1 MPVDELTPALEAA
14 HVDADVIEVVL
25 EQASDLFTIAADQ
38 KALLDRLKDLG
49 VVKMGVR
56 QKVVRVLREQRPHV
70 PAPVAVPTPLPPAAP
85 KAADLDSFW
94 TGIMDANA
102 EAMSAGELDAAEHAQ
117 PVRREL
123 SHARAAP
130 VPITVAL
137 SDTVN
142 YPDTGPGVTAATGG
156 AGTATAIVNDTLS
169 AYRERGN
176 AAFGRKDFATAERWY
191 EKMLPTATDDCVG
204 GMRSDHA
211 ATLSSLCMHSDGRH
225 AQWAAAL
232 SNLAACALAR
242 ESPDPVAAM
251 RRLRPL
257 LAALPRHVKGRLRA
271 GRCCIMLGELQAA
284 VGHFEVAYCVEKPAT
299 PVGGVQ
305 LRWAPP
311 MADHER
317 RRLVAPDGKTALS
330 EAAQQAADGKLLA
343 NRLLSHL
350 ERARVLGAASRVD
363 EALYLCRAVC
373 RSCTHS
379 TLGQRLMVS
388 VLESSG
394 RLWQAQQEAEM
405 ALAEHLPGTSAGA
418 DDEEELGVALARV
431 LGKRG
436 KFTDAEERLAS
447 LARSRQGESDGRAA
461 RALRGLR
468 AGMQLKA
475 DGNAAYAA
483 GDFIRAAAAYSRSI
497 EADVEGCLRPHLL
510 ANRAQARMHEERFAE
525 ALADCDA
532 ALALD
537 AHNVKLLLRRAA
549 CHVALHDPNR
559 ARYDYA
565 AALKLEPTC
574 QLASDFLR
582 RHDTARR
589 AKERAAQPT
598 EGGYGYGPG
607 YGPGGSAESNE
618 PDEFDAYEL
627 LGVARDANAKV
638 IKDAYR
644 KLALKWHPD
653 KHADADEA
661 ERARIED
668 EFRKVSLA
676 NLVLSDP
683 VKRRQ
688 YDVGGRMK
696 DITK

>member
-25 EQASDLFTIAADQ
+25 EQASELCTIASDP

-56 QKVVRVLREQRPHV
+56 QMVARVLREQRPHV

-102 EAMSAGELDAAEHAQ
+102 EAMSVGELDAAEHAQ
-117 PVRREL
+117 PVRRVL

-130 VPITVAL
+130 VPITVAP

-142 YPDTGPGVTAATGG
+142 YPDTGSGATAATGG

-169 AYRERGN
+169 TYRERGN

-191 EKMLPTATDDCVG
+191 EKMLATATDDCVG
-204 GMRSDHA
+204 GMHSDH
-211 ATLSSLCMHSDGRH
+211 
-225 AQWAAAL
+225 AAAL

-242 ESPDPVAAM
+242 EPPDPVAAM

-284 VGHFEVAYCVEKPAT
+284 VGHFEVAYSVEKPAT

-330 EAAQQAADGKLLA
+330 EAAQQAADGKQLA
-343 NRLLSHL
+343 NRLLSHV
-350 ERARVLGAASRVD
+350 ERARALGAASRVD

-379 TLGQRLMVS
+379 TLGQRLVVG

-405 ALAEHLPGTSAGA
+405 ALAEHLPGPSAGA
-418 DDEEELGVALARV
+418 DDEEELVLALARV

-436 KFTDAEERLAS
+436 KFTDAEERLVS
-447 LARSRQGESDGRAA
+447 LARSRQAESDGRAA

-483 GDFIRAAAAYSRSI
+483 GDFVRAAAAYSRAL

-537 AHNVKLLLRRAA
+537 AHSVKLLLRRAA
-549 CHVALHDPNR
+549 CHVALHDHNR

-582 RHDTARR
+582 RHDAMRR
-589 AKERAAQPT
+589 AKQRAEQPAG
-598 EGGYGYGPG
+598 GGYGYGPG
-607 YGPGGSAESNE
+607 YGPGGSAESDE
-618 PDEFDAYEL
+618 LDEFDAYEL

-668 EFRKVSLA
+668 EFRKVCLA